1 MIHVRHPNRRP
12 QRGLDQLLN
21 GGLCIRS
28 GKLRYFD
35 ERSAEQTRE
44 QLAKVDPDPDALHVY
59 WCGGC
64 RDWHVGHVRPPSER
78 AG

>member
-1 MIHVRHPNRRP
+1 MTHVRHPNRRP

-21 GGLCIRS
+21 GGLCRGS
-28 GKLRYFD
+28 GKLRYID
-35 ERSAEQTRE
+35 ERAAQRVRD
-44 QLAKVDPDPDALHVY
+44 QMAARDPDPDALRVY

-64 RDWHVGHVRPPSER
+64 RDWHVGHDRPRAER

>member
-1 MIHVRHPNRRP
+1 MTHVRHPNRWP

-21 GGLCIRS
+21 GGVCPRS

-35 ERSAEQTRE
+35 ARSAEQTLGH
-44 QLAKVDPDPDALHVY
+44 LARADPDPDALHAY
-59 WCGGC
+59 HCGGC
-64 RDWHVGHVRPPSER
+64 GDWHVGHTRPPAER